1 MSPDRVA
8 AWLTPCCGDCK
19 RNKSIKKRGT
29 GVLRFSVRSLEPP
42 GRLRLPQD
50 IVDAHV
56 VKIRQLDE
64 DVGGELLLTGL
75 HIAVFPLRYAYCV
88 GHLLLRQIVIL
99 PQIADPIFHTANHP
113 LKKFALIVVQIN
125 IIY

>member
-8 AWLTPCCGDCK
+8 AWLTPCCGACK

-29 GVLRFSVRSLEPP
+29 GVLRFFVRSLEPFE
-42 GRLRLPQD
+42 RLRLPQD

-99 PQIADPIFHTANHP
+99 PQIVDPIFHTANHP
-113 LKKFALIVVQIN
+113 LKSLPL
-125 IIY
+125 